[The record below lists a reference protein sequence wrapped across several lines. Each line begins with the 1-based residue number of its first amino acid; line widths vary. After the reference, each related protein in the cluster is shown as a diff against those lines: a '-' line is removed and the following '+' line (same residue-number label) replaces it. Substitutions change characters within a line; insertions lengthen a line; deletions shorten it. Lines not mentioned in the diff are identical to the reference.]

1 MYGTDIFADS
11 GAVIQVSSLANLL
24 TFLTLYSSQQ
34 AFRRPSLHAC
44 HSTRSLSF
52 FDTNLFSAPFVRTS
66 FGAGSFS
73 VAAPKICNSLPPS
86 LRTCTS
92 PDTFRRYLKTP
103 TASRPSNM
111 LNPFLLVPQM
121 RLLLTTVH
129 VYLYLLTYSSLLHTC
144 MSQWPSGQRVRL
156 RCQRTQVRISPPT
169 VAFCLFVCLIVCL
182 FINPHQERETQFHKR
197 STI

>member
-1 MYGTDIFADS
+1 LLILAPLYKCRHSLTCSLSLLFILPNKLSDVHPCMPVIPLVPSVSPTLIFSPLRLSAYHLAL
-11 GAVIQVSSLANLL
+11 AVSASQPLKFA
-24 TFLTLYSSQQ
+24 TL
-34 AFRRPSLHAC
+34 SLH
-44 HSTRSLSF
+44 LSVPVPV
-52 FDTNLFSAPFVRTS
+52 LIPSGVTS
-66 FGAGSFS
+66 R
-73 VAAPKICNSLPPS
+73 P
-86 LRTCTS
+86 T
-92 PDTFRRYLKTP
+92 

-129 VYLYLLTYSSLLHTC
+129 VYHYLLTYSSLLHTC

-169 VAFCLFVCLIVCL
+169 VAFLFVCLFVCLIVCL